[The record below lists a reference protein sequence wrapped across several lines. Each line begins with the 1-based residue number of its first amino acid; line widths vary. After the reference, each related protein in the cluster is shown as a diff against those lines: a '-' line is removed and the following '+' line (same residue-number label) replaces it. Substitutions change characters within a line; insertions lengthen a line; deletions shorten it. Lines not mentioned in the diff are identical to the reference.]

1 MTLWHQSH
9 QSYDEM
15 CGSRSHRPGSLS
27 MNHLEHTGPSTPQRT
42 PDCWHCWS
50 HPHWLQDRDHL
61 GSRSNYIDLWSLW
74 LMLMIMMSD
83 YDVNACVINVW
94 SSDDL
99 WNYDYIKQ
107 GPGSEWHLIWSWTW
121 WTWEHVNSHMK
132 FQVRHHMVS
141 MLELTHHNDQ
151 PLFPAGSATVWPACL
166 GPAVELYGLI
176 PFLLIHLRPCT
187 LLGCQS
193 WNCTKVIQH
202 PACHHAIHRLNHQ
215 SKWSYV
221 GIHAAMVFK
230 FYSYDMIYDW

>member
-107 GPGSEWHLIWSWTW
+107 GPRVRVTCDLIVNMMNMRTCEFSYEVSGKTPYGVHVGADPSQWSTTFSSWIR
-121 WTWEHVNSHMK
+121 NC
-132 FQVRHHMVS
+132 VS
-141 MLELTHHNDQ
+141 GL
-151 PLFPAGSATVWPACL
+151 L
-166 GPAVELYGLI
+166 GPRCGALRADPVPLDSSSSMYSPWLPKLKLYQSNSTSSMSSCHSSIKSSEQMELCRHTCSYG
-176 PFLLIHLRPCT
+176 
-187 LLGCQS
+187 
-193 WNCTKVIQH
+193 V
-202 PACHHAIHRLNHQ
+202 
-215 SKWSYV
+215 
-221 GIHAAMVFK
+221 
-230 FYSYDMIYDW
+230 